1 MRVNDHWLKT
11 TELSSVLNIG
21 LNIVKQYKCKNLK
34 VEKQLKKPTFCLN
47 LQIALIFYF
56 FTEQTIRTWAQGS
69 GEQSCPEVHWQTM
82 WRRYWERSQ
91 ETWKSATTTRRS
103 QHSEPEHDGKTRV
116 RKTTRYPHRS

>member
-21 LNIVKQYKCKNLK
+21 REKLTINEVKQYKCKNLK

-56 FTEQTIRTWAQGS
+56 LTEQTIRT
-69 GEQSCPEVHWQTM
+69 
-82 WRRYWERSQ
+82 
-91 ETWKSATTTRRS
+91 
-103 QHSEPEHDGKTRV
+103 
-116 RKTTRYPHRS
+116 